1 MPALRAVL
9 RCNVHAMIRSMENAV
24 HADPQISELV
34 NLWVNGFP
42 ASDSLGGFARA
53 VRNSQKLA
61 HKLQQKLEELHALD
75 HSAKCLSSWH
85 FAPQRFNTVVENCE
99 KIILHLPVILE
110 VLQECVAAKDK
121 NSAWAQK
128 ILHTCFHPKR
138 LIQLALLAEFAAAAT
153 AGAHKFDGK
162 ADGSHKA
169 SRLAKTVAWL
179 EHLELRLNQLFSFRS
194 REGTAQEPLCL
205 NSSYTKGYLQILE
218 KNFDLMQSKS
228 VCSHGVLVFFA
239 SGATARKELRQWIA
253 EELGAF
259 RNLVDVFMKGCRG
272 EVEDAVGSSLAPFDI
287 DNWPRT
293 GSPEMLPCPQHLRPA

>member
-24 HADPQISELV
+24 HADPQISELIS
-34 NLWVNGFP
+34 LWVNGFP

-61 HKLQQKLEELHALD
+61 HKLQQKLEELDALD

-99 KIILHLPVILE
+99 KIILHLPVIVE
-110 VLQECVAAKDK
+110 VLQECVAVKDK
-121 NSAWAQK
+121 NTAWAQK

-138 LIQLALLAEFAAAAT
+138 LIQLALLAEFASAAT
-153 AGAHKFDGK
+153 AGAHQFDGK

-169 SRLAKTVAWL
+169 SRLAKSVAWL
-179 EHLELRLNQLFSFRS
+179 KHLELRLNQLFSFRS
-194 REGTAQEPLCL
+194 EGRVQEPLCL
-205 NSSYTKGYLQILE
+205 NSSYSKGYLQILQN
-218 KNFDLMQSKS
+218 NFDLMQSKS

-259 RNLVDVFMKGCRG
+259 QNLVDLFMKGCRG
-272 EVEDAVGSSLAPFDI
+272 EVEDAVGASLAPFDI
-287 DNWPRT
+287 DNWPQN
-293 GSPEMLPCPQHLRPA
+293 GSPETLPCPQHLRPA

>member
-1 MPALRAVL
+1 
-9 RCNVHAMIRSMENAV
+9 MENAV
-24 HADPQISELV
+24 HADPQISELIS
-34 NLWVNGFP
+34 LWVNGFP

-61 HKLQQKLEELHALD
+61 HKLQQKLEELDALD

-99 KIILHLPVILE
+99 KIILHLPVIVE
-110 VLQECVAAKDK
+110 VLQECVAVKDK
-121 NSAWAQK
+121 NTAWAQK

-138 LIQLALLAEFAAAAT
+138 LIQLALLAEFASAAT
-153 AGAHKFDGK
+153 AGAHQFDGK

-169 SRLAKTVAWL
+169 SRLAKSVAWL
-179 EHLELRLNQLFSFRS
+179 KHLELRLNQLFSFRS
-194 REGTAQEPLCL
+194 PEGRVQEPLCL
-205 NSSYTKGYLQILE
+205 NSSYSKGYLQILQN
-218 KNFDLMQSKS
+218 NFDLMQSKS

-259 RNLVDVFMKGCRG
+259 QNLVDLFMKGCRG
-272 EVEDAVGSSLAPFDI
+272 EVEDAVGASLAPFDI
-287 DNWPRT
+287 DNWPQN
-293 GSPEMLPCPQHLRPA
+293 GSPETLPCPQHLRPA

>member
-24 HADPQISELV
+24 HADPQISELIS
-34 NLWVNGFP
+34 LWVNGFP

-61 HKLQQKLEELHALD
+61 HKLQQKLEELDALD

-85 FAPQRFNTVVENCE
+85 FAPQRFNAVVENCE
-99 KIILHLPVILE
+99 KIILHLPVIVE
-110 VLQECVAAKDK
+110 VLQECVAVKGK
-121 NSAWAQK
+121 NTAWAQK

-138 LIQLALLAEFAAAAT
+138 LIQLALLAEFASAAT
-153 AGAHKFDGK
+153 AGAHQFDGK

-169 SRLAKTVAWL
+169 SRLAKSVAWL
-179 EHLELRLNQLFSFRS
+179 KHLELRLNQLFSFRS
-194 REGTAQEPLCL
+194 PEGRVQEPLCL
-205 NSSYTKGYLQILE
+205 NSSYSKGYLQILQN
-218 KNFDLMQSKS
+218 NFDLMQSKS

-259 RNLVDVFMKGCRG
+259 QNLVDLFMKGCRG
-272 EVEDAVGSSLAPFDI
+272 EVEDAVGASLAPFDI
-287 DNWPRT
+287 DNWPQN
-293 GSPEMLPCPQHLRPA
+293 GSPETLPCPQHLRPA

>member
-24 HADPQISELV
+24 HADPQISELIS
-34 NLWVNGFP
+34 LWVNGFP

-61 HKLQQKLEELHALD
+61 HKLQQKLEELDALD

-99 KIILHLPVILE
+99 KIILHLPVIVE
-110 VLQECVAAKDK
+110 VLQECVAVKDK
-121 NSAWAQK
+121 NTAWAQK

-138 LIQLALLAEFAAAAT
+138 LIQLALLAEFASAAT
-153 AGAHKFDGK
+153 AGAHQFDGK

-169 SRLAKTVAWL
+169 SRLAKSVAWL
-179 EHLELRLNQLFSFRS
+179 KHLELRLNQLFSFRS
-194 REGTAQEPLCL
+194 EGRVQEPLCL
-205 NSSYTKGYLQILE
+205 NSSYSKGYLQILQN
-218 KNFDLMQSKS
+218 NFDLMQSKS

-259 RNLVDVFMKGCRG
+259 QNLVDLFMKGCRG
-272 EVEDAVGSSLAPFDI
+272 RGGGCSWSFLGP
-287 DNWPRT
+287 
-293 GSPEMLPCPQHLRPA
+293 L

>member
-24 HADPQISELV
+24 HADPQISELIS
-34 NLWVNGFP
+34 LWVNGFP

-61 HKLQQKLEELHALD
+61 HKLQQKLEELDALD

-99 KIILHLPVILE
+99 KIILHLPVIVE
-110 VLQECVAAKDK
+110 VLQECVAVKDK
-121 NSAWAQK
+121 NTAWAQK

-138 LIQLALLAEFAAAAT
+138 LIQLALLAEFASAAT
-153 AGAHKFDGK
+153 AGAHQFDGK

-169 SRLAKTVAWL
+169 SRLAKSVAWL
-179 EHLELRLNQLFSFRS
+179 KHLELRLNQLFSFRS
-194 REGTAQEPLCL
+194 PEGRVQEPLCL
-205 NSSYTKGYLQILE
+205 NSSYSKGYLQILQN
-218 KNFDLMQSKS
+218 NFDLMQSKS

-259 RNLVDVFMKGCRG
+259 QNLVDLFMKGCRG
-272 EVEDAVGSSLAPFDI
+272 RGGGCSWSFLGP
-287 DNWPRT
+287 
-293 GSPEMLPCPQHLRPA
+293 L